1 MLKECRVL
9 LNNDAVTVILYDGVK
24 VQIPSIRRK
33 ADVVKVKDDGTY
45 TVVPDDYKEP
55 AAKPRA
61 RKKKEPAA
69 QDKKS
74 EPKEN

>member
-24 VQIPSIRRK
+24 VQIPSIGRK

-55 AAKPRA
+55 ATKPRV
-61 RKKKEPAA
+61 RKKKEPTA